1 MCDIVDGFKSQGD
14 ARTLIHCVEA
24 LMKSEDITA
33 SEACEKLGYKLSDYK
48 DAQKL
53 IKAWDPDFTKLTP
66 SEASELS
73 RIMADMEAGEY
84 VTDDD
89 IDW

>member
-1 MCDIVDGFKSQGD
+1 MSNIMTETISLLGMLPEDDINLVNTMVK
-14 ARTLIHCVEA
+14 
-24 LMKSEDITA
+24 
-33 SEACEKLGYKLSDYK
+33 
-48 DAQKL
+48 KL

-66 SEASELS
+66 SEAEELDS
-73 RIMADMEAGEY
+73 ILAKMDAGEY

>member
-1 MCDIVDGFKSQGD
+1 MLK
-14 ARTLIHCVEA
+14 
-24 LMKSEDITA
+24 
-33 SEACEKLGYKLSDYK
+33 
-48 DAQKL
+48 KL

-89 IDW
+89 IDWKKNLH

>member
-1 MCDIVDGFKSQGD
+1 MSNTMTETISLLSMLPEDDISLVNTMVK
-14 ARTLIHCVEA
+14 
-24 LMKSEDITA
+24 
-33 SEACEKLGYKLSDYK
+33 
-48 DAQKL
+48 KL

-66 SEASELS
+66 SEAEELDS
-73 RIMADMEAGEY
+73 ILAEMDAGEY

>member
-1 MCDIVDGFKSQGD
+1 MSNTMTETISLLGMLPEDDISLVNTMVK
-14 ARTLIHCVEA
+14 
-24 LMKSEDITA
+24 
-33 SEACEKLGYKLSDYK
+33 
-48 DAQKL
+48 KL

-66 SEASELS
+66 SEAEELDS
-73 RIMADMEAGEY
+73 ILAEMDAGEY

>member
-1 MCDIVDGFKSQGD
+1 MSNTLTETISLLGILPEDDISLVNTMVK
-14 ARTLIHCVEA
+14 
-24 LMKSEDITA
+24 
-33 SEACEKLGYKLSDYK
+33 
-48 DAQKL
+48 KL

-66 SEASELS
+66 SEAEELDS
-73 RIMADMEAGEY
+73 ILAEMDAGEY

>member
-1 MCDIVDGFKSQGD
+1 MSNTMAETISLLEMLPEDDISLVNTMVK
-14 ARTLIHCVEA
+14 
-24 LMKSEDITA
+24 
-33 SEACEKLGYKLSDYK
+33 
-48 DAQKL
+48 KL